1 MQVTE
6 CFFKEKL
13 LHCVLVFFLL
23 GGLHDQVD
31 DTPEYH
37 RVEVWVSLGNVLCQP
52 GGYGS
57 PLYLGQEAE
66 LRIVRPHQSLDFLV
80 SEHGVAVTKD
90 LCSVLSGWGRG
101 PCQHGGVVAW
111 VV

>member
-13 LHCVLVFFLL
+13 LHRVLVFFLL

-66 LRIVRPHQSLDFLV
+66 LGVIQPHQSLNFLV
-80 SEHGVAVTKD
+80 GEGRVLFTNGF
-90 LCSVLSGWGRG
+90 CSFFPGRG
-101 PCQHGGVVAW
+101 RGSC
-111 VV
+111 